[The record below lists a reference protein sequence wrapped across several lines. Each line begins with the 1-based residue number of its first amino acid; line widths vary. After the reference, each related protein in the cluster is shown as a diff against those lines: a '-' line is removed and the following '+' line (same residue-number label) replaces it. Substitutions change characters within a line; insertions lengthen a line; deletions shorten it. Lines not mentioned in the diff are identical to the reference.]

1 MGHFFL
7 ALNNHECTSSL
18 CLFPTEGLF
27 GCFQV
32 LAIVY
37 TVNTHGQ
44 AFVCTYILA
53 PLGKY

>member
-37 TVNTHGQ
+37 TINTHGQ